1 MNNKA
6 IDEFIKAS
14 KMINYKRIEPSL
26 HPSPTF
32 FEIMLEMMNNS
43 KNQQYNKSI
52 DELFDEGKSWKEISR
67 IYKKRLTLDKTLL
80 NINID

>member
-1 MNNKA
+1 MNNEA
-6 IDEFIKAS
+6 INEFIKAS
-14 KMINYKRIEPSL
+14 KMINYKEIEPSH
-26 HPSPTF
+26 HPSTTF

-67 IYKKRLTLDKTLL
+67 IYKKRLTLNKTF
-80 NINID
+80 